1 MKARLPKGVN
11 PSRAEMMANIQ
22 KMQAD
27 MEATQEALKE
37 KEYTAA
43 AGGGMVEAT
52 VSGSNEVKN
61 LKIDPKVVDPDD
73 VDMLQDLI
81 IVAINEAMAAA
92 VKDSE
97 EQMGKINPGFD
108 LGALGL

>member
-1 MKARLPKGVN
+1 MKARLPKGTN
-11 PSRAEMMANIQ
+11 PSKADMMANIQ

-27 MEATQEALKE
+27 MEATQEALKS
-37 KEYTAA
+37 KEYTASS
-43 AGGGMVEAT
+43 GGGMVEAT
-52 VSGSNEVKN
+52 VNGDHQVTN
-61 LKIDPKVVDPDD
+61 LKINPGVIDPED

-81 IVAINEAMAAA
+81 IVAINEAIENAA
-92 VKDSE
+92 KDSE